1 MASQHDTPSG
11 FQSFKGK
18 NKKSLS
24 WQAAGTE
31 TIKSTIVAV
40 TEAGNSIMFS
50 RTMDGGALV
59 VALYMGNVKAKEY
72 ITEVGDI
79 PALLAWCVENFS

>member
-1 MASQHDTPSG
+1 MASQHDTPTG

-24 WQAAGTE
+24 WQAAGADTLR
-31 TIKSTIVAV
+31 STIVAV
-40 TEAGNSIMFS
+40 TDSGNSIMFS

-79 PALLAWCVENFS
+79 PALLAWCVETFS

>member
-24 WQAAGTE
+24 WQAAGTDS
-31 TIKSTIVAV
+31 IKNVVVAV
-40 TEAGNSIMFS
+40 TDSGNSIMFS

-72 ITEVGDI
+72 ITEAGDI
-79 PALLAWCVENFS
+79 PALFAWCIENFS

>member
-18 NKKSLS
+18 NRKSLS
-24 WQAAGTE
+24 WAAAGTE
-31 TIKSTIVAV
+31 SLKSTIVGV
-40 TEAGNSIMFS
+40 TDAGNSIMFS
-50 RTMDGGALV
+50 RTLDGGALV

-72 ITEVGDI
+72 ITEAGDI
-79 PALLAWCVENFS
+79 PALFAWCIENFS

>member
-24 WQAAGTE
+24 WQAGGADS
-31 TIKSTIVAV
+31 IKDTIVKI
-40 TEAGNSIMFS
+40 TESGNSIMFT
-50 RTMDGGALV
+50 RTADGGALA
-59 VALYMGNVKAKEY
+59 VACYMGNVKAKEY

-79 PALLAWCVENFS
+79 PALLAWCIENFS